1 MRPLPLLTTVLL
13 LASGAAHAQSPAVKA
28 AIADPA
34 RPAEDRALD
43 AQRKPAEVLAFEGVK
58 PGDKVIERFPGNAYF
73 TRLLAKTVGPKGHV
87 YIAAFRKADGSV
99 LDDDKAQAAVAA
111 FPNVSIVASPMALPQ
126 ASEPVDVVISLQNY
140 HDLHVGAQA
149 GVAATEN
156 NAAAFKALKPGGTFI
171 VIDHIA
177 PDGAGVTV
185 APKTHRIEPSTA
197 RAEVEKA
204 GFVFAGSSEAL
215 RNPADPHT
223 ATVSDPSI
231 AGKTDRFMFKFR
243 KPK

>member
-1 MRPLPLLTTVLL
+1 MRPLPLLAAAL
-13 LASGAAHAQSPAVKA
+13 LALAGAAHAQSPAVKA
-28 AIADPA
+28 AIADA
-34 RPAEDRALD
+34 GRPAEDRALD
-43 AQRKPAEVLAFEGVK
+43 AQRRPAEVLAFEGVK
-58 PGDKVIERFPGNAYF
+58 PSDKVIERFPGNAYF

-87 YIAAFRKADGSV
+87 YVMLFRRADGSN

-111 FPNVSIVASPMALPQ
+111 FPNVSVIPSPMALPQ
-126 ASEPVDVVISLQNY
+126 APEPVDVVVSLQNY
-140 HDLHVGAQA
+140 HDLHVGPQA

-156 NAAAFKALKPGGTFI
+156 NAAAFKALKPGGRFI

-177 PDGAGVTV
+177 PAGAGATV

-197 RAEVEKA
+197 RAEVEAA
-204 GFVFAGSSEAL
+204 GFRFDGSSEAL
-215 RNPADPHT
+215 RNPDDPHT

-231 AGKTDRFMFKFR
+231 AGRTDRFMFRFR